1 MKASDVLRNEH
12 RAVERVLRALNR
24 AADRLDAGEA
34 VPPQLFEDSL
44 DFLRNF
50 ADRCHHG
57 KEETALF
64 PAMAKAGIPVEQG
77 PIGVMLA
84 EHEEGRGYIRAMGEA
99 LEAYKRGDATARRP
113 LADNARAYAE
123 LLAQHIQKEDNI
135 LFPMADQLLPQAQQ
149 QELVAEFDR
158 IESEKIGPGVH
169 ERYHRMIDELDH
181 AEAAS

>member
-1 MKASDVLRNEH
+1 MKASEVLMNEH
-12 RAVERVLRALNR
+12 RAVERVLRVLER
-24 AADRLDAGEA
+24 AADRLDAGEP
-34 VPPQLFEDSL
+34 VPAQIFEDSL

-64 PAMAKAGIPVEQG
+64 PAMATAGVPVERG

-99 LEAYKRGDATARRP
+99 LEAYKRGEQPARKP
-113 LADNARAYAE
+113 LAENARAYAS

-135 LFPMADQLLPQAQQ
+135 LFPMANQVLSDPEQQ
-149 QELVAEFDR
+149 RLIVEFDR
-158 IESEKIGPGVH
+158 IESERIGPGVH
-169 ERYHRMIDELDH
+169 ERYHRMIDELDRPQ
-181 AEAAS
+181 AA